1 MTEQINLQQSR
12 VLESIVLQQKDK
24 VPFKKWMQ
32 PIRDAYPFGQLT
44 FDDKYLLLTEADY
57 EVIAELLKDLRGYD
71 VHSAQQ
77 LSSNNRMEVAKRI
90 NNEKSGGAK
99 AGNDW
104 ILISTL
110 SGQLKLKDGDY
121 RLPFNSILVMD
132 LQQLKEHQHHTI
144 LMVENKA
151 VLPHL
156 SSSIFNG
163 IENYDP
169 LIIYRGDPYFSV
181 ATANEF
187 IISQQEQCQIH
198 TFFDSDPKG
207 LSMALAVPSIS
218 GLWLVDLANISVLQN
233 VNQEITFQQQ
243 SSVDYSIAQK
253 CESFG
258 AELTSYYHRMNQ
270 YRIAIMQEHVVARN
284 LGIVLLQNSQTTRVS
299 SSKPLM

>member
-24 VPFKKWMQ
+24 VSFKKWMQ

-77 LSSNNRMEVAKRI
+77 LPSNTRMEVAKRI

-110 SGQLKLKDGDY
+110 SGQLKLKDGYY
-121 RLPFNSILVMD
+121 RLPPNSILVMD
-132 LQQLKEHQHHTI
+132 QEQLTDHQHHTI
-144 LMVENKA
+144 LIVENKA
-151 VLPHL
+151 ILPHL
-156 SSSIFNG
+156 TSSIFS
-163 IENYDP
+163 ETDNYDP
-169 LIIYRGDPYFSV
+169 LIIYRGDPYFSI
-181 ATANEF
+181 AAANEF
-187 IISQQEQCQIH
+187 VISQQERCQIH

-207 LSMALAVPSIS
+207 LSMALAIPSVS
-218 GLWLVDLANISVLQN
+218 GIWLVDLADVSELQH

-243 SSVDYSIAQK
+243 SSIDNSLAQK
-253 CESFG
+253 CENFG
-258 AELTSYYHRMNQ
+258 AELVRYYQRMNQ
-270 YRIAIMQEHVVARN
+270 NRVAIMQEHVIARN
-284 LGIVLLQNSQTTRVS
+284 LNTILY
-299 SSKPLM
+299 SKSN

>member
-24 VPFKKWMQ
+24 VSFKKWMQ

-57 EVIAELLKDLRGYD
+57 EVIAELLKDLCGYD
-71 VHSAQQ
+71 VHSAPQVP
-77 LSSNNRMEVAKRI
+77 SNNRMEVAKRI

-110 SGQLKLKDGDY
+110 SGQLKLKDGYY
-121 RLPFNSILVMD
+121 RLPLNSILVMD
-132 LQQLKEHQHHTI
+132 QEQLKEHQHHTI
-144 LMVENKA
+144 LIVENKA
-151 VLPHL
+151 ILPHL
-156 SSSIFNG
+156 SSSIFNN

-181 ATANEF
+181 ATSNEF

-207 LSMALAVPSIS
+207 LSMALAIPSIS
-218 GLWLVDLANISVLQN
+218 GIWLADLADISVLQR

-253 CESFG
+253 SENFG
-258 AELTSYYHRMNQ
+258 ADLARYYHRMNQ
-270 YRIAIMQEHVVARN
+270 YRIAIMQEHVVAKN
-284 LGIVLLQNSQTTRVS
+284 LDIILH
-299 SSKPLM
+299 SKSN

>member
-32 PIRDAYPFGQLT
+32 PIRDAYPFGRLT
-44 FDDKYLLLTEADY
+44 FDDKYLLLTAADH

-77 LSSNNRMEVAKRI
+77 SPSNNRMEVAKRI

-121 RLPFNSILVMD
+121 RLPPNSVLVMD
-132 LQQLKEHQHHTI
+132 LLQLKEHQHHAI
-144 LMVENKA
+144 LIVENKA
-151 VLPHL
+151 ILPHL

-181 ATANEF
+181 TTANEF

-218 GLWLVDLANISVLQN
+218 GIWLVDLVDISVLQR

-253 CESFG
+253 CENFG
-258 AELTSYYHRMNQ
+258 AELTRYYHRMNQ
-270 YRIAIMQEHVVARN
+270 YRIAIMQEHAVARN
-284 LGIVLLQNSQTTRVS
+284 LDIILH
-299 SSKPLM
+299 SKSN